1 MACQREAGSVARRC
15 IRAATWRLSAAP
27 SIASGVRVG
36 TPCVT
41 TQGMGLAEMDVIAD
55 VIHRAVTETDGSAD
69 NAVAKEIREQVTD
82 LVTRFP
88 AYPR

>member
-1 MACQREAGSVARRC
+1 
-15 IRAATWRLSAAP
+15 
-27 SIASGVRVG
+27 
-36 TPCVT
+36 
-41 TQGMGLAEMDVIAD
+41 MGLEEMDVIAD
-55 VIHRAVTETDGSAD
+55 VILRAVTETDGSAD

>member
-1 MACQREAGSVARRC
+1 
-15 IRAATWRLSAAP
+15 
-27 SIASGVRVG
+27 
-36 TPCVT
+36 
-41 TQGMGLAEMDVIAD
+41 MGLEEMDVIAD

>member
-1 MACQREAGSVARRC
+1 M
-15 IRAATWRLSAAP
+15 
-27 SIASGVRVG
+27 ASGIRVG
-36 TPCVT
+36 TPSVT
-41 TQGMGLAEMDVIAD
+41 TQGMGLEEMDVIAD